1 MSTAIRWFEKAEFDV
16 PALNSPQP
24 CIHGAGC
31 VFTVKGPDGAVLPG
45 CCRFVH
51 PGEEGAGRR
60 LFPPR
65 TVEGTGSTQ
74 PACVRLVGNA
84 GFYERRRLKM
94 PWQAWC
100 ELKGIPF
107 TPNVPGVLREP
118 VKRIPIGGRL
128 ASPSKDTTSEKAA
141 PLSAVPVGGEVW
153 PVLGG
158 PTAVMGSHG
167 LTGWREEEEAG
178 GAEQGSSAEQGSNA
192 EQESKA
198 EESGSL
204 AEQRPPL
211 CYECKKTRAW
221 GGICVDCHMAKH
233 SQLVYERGDWRMP
246 DIHNIRQGYWMEQSY
261 YAQMRRKNA

>member
-1 MSTAIRWFEKAEFDV
+1 MSKAIRWFEKAEFDA
-16 PALNSPQP
+16 PELNSPQP
-24 CIHGAGC
+24 CIHGEGC
-31 VFTVKGPDGAVLPG
+31 VFTVTLPDGKIIPG
-45 CCRFVH
+45 VCRFVH
-51 PGEEGAGRR
+51 PGEEGTGRR

-65 TVEGTGSTQ
+65 TKDASGSTQ

-118 VKRIPIGGRL
+118 VKRIPIGGGL
-128 ASPSKDTTSEKAA
+128 ATPSKA
-141 PLSAVPVGGEVW
+141 PSLSAVPLGGEAW
-153 PVLGG
+153 PVLGA
-158 PTAVMGSHG
+158 PTVGVGSHG
-167 LTGWREEEEAG
+167 LTGWHEEVEGG
-178 GAEQGSSAEQGSNA
+178 GAEEGSSAEEGSNA

-246 DIHNIRQGYWMEQSY
+246 DIHNIRQCYWMEQSY

>member
-1 MSTAIRWFEKAEFDV
+1 MSTAIRWFEKAEFDA

-31 VFTVKGPDGAVLPG
+31 VFTVKGPEGAVLPG

-51 PGEEGAGRR
+51 PGEEGTGRR
-60 LFPPR
+60 LFPAR

-118 VKRIPIGGRL
+118 VKRTPIGGRL
-128 ASPSKDTTSEKAA
+128 ATPSKPTTSEKAA

-158 PTAVMGSHG
+158 PTAVLGSHG
-167 LTGWREEEEAG
+167 LTGWREEEEGSSAEQG
-178 GAEQGSSAEQGSNA
+178 RSAEQGSSAE
-192 EQESKA
+192 EESKA